1 MHRSIHYS
9 PMQLGGSPQPCMA
22 EFSPRTGRRSPC
34 MHAPPSFRSHAPLPP
49 PSCMQACELASPWRA
64 APYLRPCASPCIRRP
79 PPSLPHPEHRCKRI
93 PRRGRP
99 HASGQQRPQEARK
112 SAAGAPGWGGR
123 GVPAWCVYR
132 DDASMPA
139 IPGSLT
145 RRTPFWPHVPLHLT
159 LIQLPLLFGLS
170 VHPPP
175 TLLTPFLPP
184 HQIVLPVSGISCLV
198 YAFTHPDTDP
208 LIPTRMPPQ
217 LQVHIGG
224 GGSSVAAGGGGDLG
238 HSVTTRMHASAT
250 TAGGIG
256 RVQGG
261 GAGGARGWS
270 R

>member
-1 MHRSIHYS
+1 MWCRSTLQLLKEGVTRQPGHVKQLQI
-9 PMQLGGSPQPCMA
+9 MKLGGAPHSHPPPFTLPTLILLSLSLGLPSASP
-22 EFSPRTGRRSPC
+22 
-34 MHAPPSFRSHAPLPP
+34 PPSFLPIRGHFCLRHLVHGLYSPVNPSTPAPLPP
-49 PSCMQACELASPWRA
+49 P
-64 APYLRPCASPCIRRP
+64 
-79 PPSLPHPEHRCKRI
+79 
-93 PRRGRP
+93 
-99 HASGQQRPQEARK
+99 
-112 SAAGAPGWGGR
+112 
-123 GVPAWCVYR
+123 
-132 DDASMPA
+132 
-139 IPGSLT
+139 
-145 RRTPFWPHVPLHLT
+145 
-159 LIQLPLLFGLS
+159 
-170 VHPPP
+170 
-175 TLLTPFLPP
+175 P
-184 HQIVLPVSGISCLV
+184 HQVVLPVSGISCLV